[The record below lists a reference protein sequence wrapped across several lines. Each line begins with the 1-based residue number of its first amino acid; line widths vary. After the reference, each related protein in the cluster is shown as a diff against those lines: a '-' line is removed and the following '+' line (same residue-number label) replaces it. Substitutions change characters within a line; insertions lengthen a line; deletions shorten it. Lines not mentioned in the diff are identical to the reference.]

1 MSSSG
6 HDAHED
12 ISSQAL
18 AAEKTAPLGSPA
30 TQAVRT
36 SNELPPD
43 SLQSGGLCIERY
55 ELLREL
61 GHGGM
66 GTVYLAT
73 RADDVYHKRVAIK
86 VVRHGAGGEGVVR
99 RFRQER
105 EILAMLDH
113 PNIARLL
120 DGGSTTNGL
129 PYFVMDYVAGQP
141 IDRYCDEGRLP
152 VGERLKLFSTV
163 CAAVEYAHQH
173 GVVHRDLKPSNILV
187 NQEGVVKLLDF
198 GIAKL
203 LHTEADG
210 AATLMTGDGL
220 AIMTPEYA
228 SPEQVKGEN
237 VGVATD
243 LYSMGVILYELL
255 TGHRPY
261 RMRTRLIHEVM
272 RVICEEEP
280 TRPSAVVTTI
290 EERSMEKQGATTIT
304 PQTVSRMRET
314 TPAGLRRGLV
324 GDLDNILLQA
334 LRKDPA
340 ARYDSAGAF
349 REDLLRHLDGRP
361 VLAKGS
367 KWTYSVGKVCTTIQ
381 MVSYCHYCPCRGD
394 RSRPD
399 QNRPIRCGSHSHGSL
414 DSHPAPLL
422 RQNHLRP
429 RIVSTLAIHKHSF
442 LGQRADCLGGP
453 A

>member
-1 MSSSG
+1 MSSSSP
-6 HDAHED
+6 DADED
-12 ISSQAL
+12 ISSQTSAT
-18 AAEKTAPLGSPA
+18 EKTAPLGSPA
-30 TQAVRT
+30 TKTVRT
-36 SNELPPD
+36 SSEMPPD
-43 SLQSGGLCIERY
+43 SPQSGGLCIERY

-73 RADDVYHKRVAIK
+73 RADDVYHKHVAIK
-86 VVRHGAGGEGVVR
+86 VVRRGAGGEEVVR

-152 VGERLKLFSTV
+152 VGDRLKLFSTV

-203 LHTEADG
+203 LHTETDG
-210 AATLMTGDGL
+210 ATTLLTGDGL
-220 AIMTPEYA
+220 RIMTPEYA

-243 LYSMGVILYELL
+243 LYSLGVILYELL

-261 RMRTRLIHEVM
+261 RIRTRLIHEVM

-290 EERSMEKQGATTIT
+290 EERSME
-304 PQTVSRMRET
+304 SRELRRSRRK
-314 TPAGLRRGLV
+314 PLAGCARPRQRRCGAGLSETWITSCCKHCEKIPPPVTIR
-324 GDLDNILLQA
+324 
-334 LRKDPA
+334 PA
-340 ARYDSAGAF
+340 RSARI
-349 REDLLRHLDGRP
+349 
-361 VLAKGS
+361 
-367 KWTYSVGKVCTTIQ
+367 C
-381 MVSYCHYCPCRGD
+381 
-394 RSRPD
+394 
-399 QNRPIRCGSHSHGSL
+399 
-414 DSHPAPLL
+414 
-422 RQNHLRP
+422 
-429 RIVSTLAIHKHSF
+429 
-442 LGQRADCLGGP
+442 
-453 A
+453 

>member
-18 AAEKTAPLGSPA
+18 PAEKTAPLGSPA
-30 TQAVRT
+30 TEAVRT

-43 SLQSGGLCIERY
+43 SPQSGGLCIERY

-86 VVRHGAGGEGVVR
+86 VVRHGAGGEEVVR

-203 LHTEADG
+203 LNTEADK
-210 AATLMTGDGL
+210 
-220 AIMTPEYA
+220 P
-228 SPEQVKGEN
+228 
-237 VGVATD
+237 
-243 LYSMGVILYELL
+243 
-255 TGHRPY
+255 R
-261 RMRTRLIHEVM
+261 RL
-272 RVICEEEP
+272 
-280 TRPSAVVTTI
+280 
-290 EERSMEKQGATTIT
+290 
-304 PQTVSRMRET
+304 
-314 TPAGLRRGLV
+314 
-324 GDLDNILLQA
+324 
-334 LRKDPA
+334 
-340 ARYDSAGAF
+340 
-349 REDLLRHLDGRP
+349 
-361 VLAKGS
+361 
-367 KWTYSVGKVCTTIQ
+367 
-381 MVSYCHYCPCRGD
+381 
-394 RSRPD
+394 
-399 QNRPIRCGSHSHGSL
+399 
-414 DSHPAPLL
+414 
-422 RQNHLRP
+422 
-429 RIVSTLAIHKHSF
+429 
-442 LGQRADCLGGP
+442 
-453 A
+453 